1 MTRIKQFANDMG
13 LSYNKAK
20 KLVNKGRRLKDG
32 GSSTLEKFMPVKAQ
46 KGKITKINGGKGA
59 MMAQIKNL
67 GRLARDGK
75 ITVDEAIRQMDV
87 IQDKL
92 MEMPDKKRSR
102 GGGFDLGKEIKKIE
116 ALDKTPGGKAT
127 KELMLKMIKDS
138 KKKPIKKANGGLKPI
153 PDDNPGLKALKKER
167 PDVVAKMGFKKKGG
181 TLSFQVGGMNDME
194 DGSYMAKIESL
205 QIVPTEKQF
214 MGSPGPRTRP
224 KGGPARRPK
233 LSRNRKRG
241 PATGGIPPRKPRS
254 MKELSMKRPKRMS
267 GGGVARGTGAAV
279 KGTGFKGV
287 Y

>member
-13 LSYNKAK
+13 LSYNQAK

-46 KGKITKINGGKGA
+46 KGKVTRINKDKSMQAKAG
-59 MMAQIKNL
+59 QFKNIVN
-67 GRLARDGK
+67 DSVSGK
-75 ITVDEAIRQMDV
+75 ITPEEAQKKIRKLV
-87 IQDKL
+87 IAKQK
-92 MEMPDKKRSR
+92 

-116 ALDKTPGGKAT
+116 ALDKTPGGKST

>member
-46 KGKITKINGGKGA
+46 KGKVTRIN
-59 MMAQIKNL
+59 KNKSMQAKA
-67 GRLARDGK
+67 GQFKNIVNDSVSGK
-75 ITVDEAIRQMDV
+75 ITPEEAQKKIRKLV
-87 IQDKL
+87 IAKQK
-92 MEMPDKKRSR
+92 
-102 GGGFDLGKEIKKIE
+102 GGGFDLEKEIKKIE

-205 QIVPTEKQF
+205 QIVPTKKET
-214 MGSPGPRTRP
+214 MGSPGSRPRPGRSQRGP
-224 KGGPARRPK
+224 VRGGVP
-233 LSRNRKRG
+233 SRKRRG
-241 PATGGIPPRKPRS
+241 
-254 MKELSMKRPKRMS
+254 MKEMSMKRPKRMS

>member
-13 LSYNKAK
+13 LSYNEAK
-20 KLVNKGRRLKDG
+20 RLVNKGRRLKDG

-46 KGKITKINGGKGA
+46 KGKITKINGGKKAIG
-59 MMAQIKNL
+59 AQIKNL

-116 ALDKTPGGKAT
+116 ALDKTPGGKST

-153 PDDNPGLKALKKER
+153 PDDNPGLKALKQER

-181 TLSFQVGGMNDME
+181 TLSFDMGGMNDME

-205 QIVPTEKQF
+205 QIVPTKKNKERPR
-214 MGSPGPRTRP
+214 PGR
-224 KGGPARRPK
+224 
-233 LSRNRKRG
+233 SQRG
-241 PATGGIPPRKPRS
+241 PAKGGVPSRKRRS
-254 MKELSMKRPKRMS
+254 MKEAKGMMGGGTYNMMPRKMS
-267 GGGVARGTGAAV
+267 KGGVARGTGAAV

>member
-46 KGKITKINGGKGA
+46 KGKITKINGGKKAIG
-59 MMAQIKNL
+59 AQIKNL

-75 ITVDEAIRQMDV
+75 ISVDEAIRQMDA

-116 ALDKTPGGKAT
+116 ALDKTPGGKST

-181 TLSFQVGGMNDME
+181 MLSFDMGGMNDME

-205 QIVPTEKQF
+205 QIVPTKKEP
-214 MGSPGPRTRP
+214 MGSPGSRPRPGRSQRD
-224 KGGPARRPK
+224 PAR
-233 LSRNRKRG
+233 
-241 PATGGIPPRKPRS
+241 GGVPPRKRRS
-254 MKELSMKRPKRMS
+254 MKEMSMKRPKRMS

>member
-46 KGKITKINGGKGA
+46 KGKITKINGGKKAIG
-59 MMAQIKNL
+59 AQIKNL

-75 ITVDEAIRQMDV
+75 ISVDEAIRQMDA

-92 MEMPDKKRSR
+92 MEMPDKKKSR

-116 ALDKTPGGKAT
+116 ALDKTPGGKST

-181 TLSFQVGGMNDME
+181 TLSFDMGGMNDME

-205 QIVPTEKQF
+205 QIVPTKKDKERPR
-214 MGSPGPRTRP
+214 PGRSQRGTVR
-224 KGGPARRPK
+224 GGVP
-233 LSRNRKRG
+233 SRKR
-241 PATGGIPPRKPRS
+241 KS
-254 MKELSMKRPKRMS
+254 MKEMSMKRPKRMS

>member
-46 KGKITKINGGKGA
+46 KGKITKIDPKG
-59 MMAQIKNL
+59 KNL
-67 GRLARDGK
+67 DRAKFGQFNNIIESSKKGLITPEEAQKRIRKLILAK
-75 ITVDEAIRQMDV
+75 Q
-87 IQDKL
+87 
-92 MEMPDKKRSR
+92 R
-102 GGGFDLGKEIKKIE
+102 GGGFDLDKEIKKIE

-153 PDDNPGLKALKKER
+153 PDDNPGLKALKRER

-181 TLSFQVGGMNDME
+181 TLSFEMGGMNDME
-194 DGSYMAKIESL
+194 DGNYMAKIESL
-205 QIVPTEKQF
+205 QIVPTEKKI
-214 MGSPGPRTRP
+214 MGSPGSRPRPGRAQRGP
-224 KGGPARRPK
+224 VRGGVP
-233 LSRNRKRG
+233 SRKR
-241 PATGGIPPRKPRS
+241 RS
-254 MKELSMKRPKRMS
+254 MKEMSMKRPKRMS